1 MQKGDVMLK
10 LRYLMFAGLSVVAL
24 SAFAAR
30 VSAQQPPP
38 DRPHDQQAEA
48 PDGPDGPDAGP
59 MDGDGPGDDM
69 PPPPGPDGGPGR
81 PGRMRGP
88 GGPLGGPGFRG
99 GPEGKPPLPPMTDEE
114 IGKMLA
120 FAQEHFPEMAKR
132 FEDLK
137 KDDPQEFRR
146 AMRRVWPRMMI
157 LRETYARDPEL
168 GKTLVEE
175 RKLEEQIHTKVRSY
189 RQERDPAN
197 KDKIGGELKQ
207 LLGQQFDIRLQRR
220 RLELAD
226 LQKRLAEQTQRVDA
240 WAAKKQE
247 NVQRQFDRIT
257 GEDLDW

>member
-1 MQKGDVMLK
+1 MLK
-10 LRYLMFAGLSVVAL
+10 IRFSIMAVLAAMAL
-24 SAFAAR
+24 TAFAVRA
-30 VSAQQPPP
+30 SAQQPPP
-38 DRPHDQQAEA
+38 DRPHDRQAEPA
-48 PDGPDGPDAGP
+48 DGPDGPDAGP
-59 MDGDGPGDDM
+59 MDGDGPDDGPP
-69 PPPPGPDGGPGR
+69 PPPPGRDGGPGR

-88 GGPLGGPGFRG
+88 GGPGFGRG

-157 LRETYARDPEL
+157 LRETYARDPQL
-168 GKTLVEE
+168 GKLLVEE

-189 RQERDPAN
+189 RQERDEGN
-197 KDKIGGELKQ
+197 KNKIGDELKQ

-240 WAAKKQE
+240 WAARKQE

-257 GEDLDW
+257 GEGDLDW

>member
-1 MQKGDVMLK
+1 MLK
-10 LRYLMFAGLSVVAL
+10 FRFSMMAVLAAMAL
-24 SAFAAR
+24 TAFAVRA
-30 VSAQQPPP
+30 SAQQPPP
-38 DRPHDQQAEA
+38 DRPHDRQAEA

-59 MDGDGPGDDM
+59 MDGEGPDDG
-69 PPPPGPDGGPGR
+69 PPPPPTGPDGGPGR

-88 GGPLGGPGFRG
+88 GGPGGPMGGPGFGRG

-146 AMRRVWPRMMI
+146 AMRRVFPRLMM

-168 GKTLVEE
+168 GKLLIEE

-189 RQERDPAN
+189 RQERNAGN

-220 RLELAD
+220 RLEFAD
-226 LQKRLAEQTQRVDA
+226 IQKRLQEQSQRLDA

-257 GEDLDW
+257 GEGDLDW